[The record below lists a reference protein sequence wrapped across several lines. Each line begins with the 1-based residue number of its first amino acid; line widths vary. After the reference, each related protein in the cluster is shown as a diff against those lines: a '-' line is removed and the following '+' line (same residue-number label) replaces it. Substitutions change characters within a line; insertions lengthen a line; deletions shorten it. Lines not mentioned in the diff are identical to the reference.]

1 MKSSSYLSHIPRAA
15 RLYLCICYLIVGSNV
30 AKGALLL
37 APANSQPPETTATAT
52 QKDSV
57 IIPGPLRSFLRMA
70 GISQKVS
77 KDDVLALL
85 ARNVYLRGYQQNTP
99 TEFLIL
105 VDRYVAQAREL
116 QVLAGS
122 SSTIRVAGCDDAGTL
137 VHILGYR
144 LREGC
149 GQKNF
154 TLETANPERAF
165 LTIDSGFPLVE
176 LEEDLQKGIPFTYPY
191 PASRV
196 PALFHEGD
204 WIGLS
209 QNSRAGSG
217 SLVDAVLGDPSVARL
232 YWALSKTDDETS
244 IALRNSPGLRKL
256 LPSASVLDFYGSQIS
271 IRSGQVRVP
280 GGATAQA
287 GWKELV
293 GASPESPGDFVTN
306 LLAKDNGWLAAYF
319 DALSRVSQTQQM
331 HLTESPRLKELYNV
345 FWKAASGTNAV
356 KGVFPR
362 APGLLVLF

>member
-1 MKSSSYLSHIPRAA
+1 MKSPSYLSHVPRAA
-15 RLYLCICYLIVGSNV
+15 RLYLCICYLILPCSV
-30 AKGALLL
+30 AKGALLS
-37 APANSQPPETTATAT
+37 ASANSQPLAANSTAT

-105 VDRYVAQAREL
+105 IDRYVAQAREL

-137 VHILGYR
+137 VQILGYR

-176 LEEDLQKGIPFTYPY
+176 LEEALQKGTPFTYPY
-191 PASRV
+191 RASQV

-204 WIGLS
+204 WVGLS
-209 QNSRAGSG
+209 QNARASSG
-217 SLVDAVLGDPSVARL
+217 SLLDVLLSDPSVARL
-232 YWALSKTDDETS
+232 YWALAKTDAETS
-244 IALRNSPGLRKL
+244 LALRNSPGLRKL
-256 LPSASVLDFYGSQIS
+256 LPFGAILVFFGSQIC
-271 IRSGQVRVP
+271 IRSGRVVVP
-280 GGATAQA
+280 GGESVSAD
-287 GWKELV
+287 WKELV
-293 GASPESPGDFVTN
+293 GANPEKSGEFVTN

-319 DALSRVSQTQQM
+319 DALSRV
-331 HLTESPRLKELYNV
+331 
-345 FWKAASGTNAV
+345 
-356 KGVFPR
+356 
-362 APGLLVLF
+362 

>member
-1 MKSSSYLSHIPRAA
+1 MKSPSYLPRVPRAA
-15 RLYLCICYLIVGSNV
+15 GLYLCICYLILPCNL
-30 AKGALLL
+30 AKGALL
-37 APANSQPPETTATAT
+37 PPSANSQPLSTNSTGT

-105 VDRYVAQAREL
+105 IDRYVAQAREL

-122 SSTIRVAGCDDAGTL
+122 NSTIRVAGCDDAGTL
-137 VHILGYR
+137 VQILGYR

-176 LEEDLQKGIPFTYPY
+176 LEEALQKDSAFTYRY
-191 PASRV
+191 PTSRV
-196 PALFHEGD
+196 PVLFHESD

-209 QNSRAGSG
+209 TQKR
-217 SLVDAVLGDPSVARL
+217 
-232 YWALSKTDDETS
+232 
-244 IALRNSPGLRKL
+244 
-256 LPSASVLDFYGSQIS
+256 
-271 IRSGQVRVP
+271 
-280 GGATAQA
+280 GA
-287 GWKELV
+287 
-293 GASPESPGDFVTN
+293 ES
-306 LLAKDNGWLAAYF
+306 
-319 DALSRVSQTQQM
+319 
-331 HLTESPRLKELYNV
+331 
-345 FWKAASGTNAV
+345 
-356 KGVFPR
+356 
-362 APGLLVLF
+362 